1 VNDQVQKP
9 IVEKADGKK
18 KVGEILETTKI
29 MTKKLTQAELN
40 EELFQ
45 EIYEKKNLT
54 KEKQEF
60 TKIIEL
66 VKAGADVN
74 AFDDKWHGETPLMAA
89 AMEGNIDLVK
99 ILFELGA
106 DVNTNKKKYDNV
118 LYHICLDFEDAC
130 YPEHYEIVNELI
142 KHKVNLNL
150 KDENGRTPL
159 MLNIMTGGLFIRELI
174 KAGADVNV
182 IDNNNHS
189 MLYYAVCNNSKED
202 VIDLI
207 NAGIK
212 IEDYSLIIAS
222 NNRNQELLKILK
234 QRKKVQKKINKKL
247 LVAFK
252 NEEMDIVK
260 EYLKEGANIDTK
272 DKDGWTPL
280 MYTVLYENLELV
292 KELIEL
298 GADVNERDGNRMSV
312 LDIARSQE
320 NEEILKLIKDKSG
333 YKEEIEEEDQDLPF

>member
-1 VNDQVQKP
+1 VNDQIQKP

>member
-9 IVEKADGKK
+9 IVEKANGKK
-18 KVGEILETTKI
+18 KVGEILETTSI
-29 MTKKLTQAELN
+29 MIKTKTKTQAELN

-45 EIYEKKNLT
+45 EVYNNKAPSKEKKD
-54 KEKQEF
+54 F
-60 TKIIEL
+60 SKIIEL

-74 AFDDKWHGETPLMAA
+74 AFDDKWQGDTPLMSAA
-89 AMEGNIDLVK
+89 FEGNIDLVNL
-99 ILFELGA
+99 LFELGA

-118 LYHICLDFEDAC
+118 LYEMCLYFENGC

-142 KHKVNLNL
+142 KHKVEINL
-150 KDENGRTPL
+150 KDEQGHTPL
-159 MLNIMTGGLFIRELI
+159 MLNVMNGGLFIRELI
-174 KAGADVNV
+174 KAGANVNV
-182 IDNNNHS
+182 IDNNGNS
-189 MLYYAVCNNSKED
+189 ILYYSIENNSKED

-207 NAGIK
+207 NAGVK
-212 IEDYSLIIAS
+212 IDERAFVHAL
-222 NNRNQELLKILK
+222 NNRNQEIIEILEK
-234 QRKKVQKKINKKL
+234 RRKKQNKINKKL
-247 LVAFK
+247 LVAFMK
-252 NEEMDIVK
+252 KEMDIVK

-333 YKEEIEEEDQDLPF
+333 YK

>member
-1 VNDQVQKP
+1 VNDQIQKP

-333 YKEEIEEEDQDLPF
+333 YK